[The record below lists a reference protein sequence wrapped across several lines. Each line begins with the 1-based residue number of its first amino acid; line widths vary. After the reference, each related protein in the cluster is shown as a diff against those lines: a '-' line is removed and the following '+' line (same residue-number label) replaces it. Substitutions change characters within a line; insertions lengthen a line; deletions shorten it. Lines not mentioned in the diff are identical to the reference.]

1 MNKLYTSLS
10 IFAAVAISN
19 NALAQTTITTV
30 VMPQVGYTYN
40 MAADTNHVDVPTFT
54 VSAGSA
60 TAQTWDYSTLF
71 VHTYAAAISFV
82 APAGNPGASSFPNST
97 LASNQGGGTW
107 AYFKTSASGLVVD
120 GANAVIPTGTTSST
134 AIVDY
139 VPDEILIPT
148 PFTLNGTVHNVYG
161 ATFTVTASGFPA
173 TVHHRANRTITADA
187 FGSLKTPAGT
197 YANTLRIKTYEIT
210 SDSVFVTGIGNVS
223 NQYDTTT
230 TYNWAQNT
238 TDARLMQ
245 IDFNKKGAVTKAQY
259 LQSFTNAI
267 NDIKHFELA
276 TNLYPNP
283 TSTFAYLAYENE
295 SSAKVS
301 ASIFDVTG
309 RQVAT
314 LINNQQ
320 QAAGKQALTI
330 DVTNLQLPTGL
341 YMVQLTVNGA
351 TKTLKLNVQ

>member
-1 MNKLYTSLS
+1 MNKLYISLS
-10 IFAAVAISN
+10 VAATLAFSN
-19 NALAQTTITTV
+19 AVLAQTTITTAV
-30 VMPQVGYTYN
+30 LPQVGYTYN
-40 MAADTNHVDVPTFT
+40 MAADTNHLDVPTFT

-71 VHTYAAAISFV
+71 ANTYAAPLSFV
-82 APAGNPGASSFPNST
+82 TPAGNPGASSFPNST
-97 LASNQGGGTW
+97 LAADQGGGTW
-107 AYFKTSASGLVVD
+107 AYLKTGASGLLVD
-120 GANAVIPTGTTSST
+120 GANAVIPTGTTSTT

-148 PFTLNGTVHNVYG
+148 PFTLNSAVTNVYA
-161 ATFTVTASGFPA
+161 ATFTVTTSGVTA
-173 TVHHRANRTITADA
+173 TVHHRAHRTITADA

-210 SDSVFVTGIGNVS
+210 SDSIFVFGANYQD
-223 NQYDTTT
+223 QYDTTT

-238 TDARLMQ
+238 ADARLME
-245 IDFNKKGAVTKAQY
+245 IDFNKKGAVTKASY

-283 TSTFAYLAYENE
+283 ASTFAILAYENE

-314 LINNQQ
+314 LLNNQQ
-320 QAAGKQALTI
+320 QAAGKQTLAI
-330 DVTNLQLPTGL
+330 DVVNLPQGL

-351 TKTLKLNVQ
+351 TKTLKLNVR